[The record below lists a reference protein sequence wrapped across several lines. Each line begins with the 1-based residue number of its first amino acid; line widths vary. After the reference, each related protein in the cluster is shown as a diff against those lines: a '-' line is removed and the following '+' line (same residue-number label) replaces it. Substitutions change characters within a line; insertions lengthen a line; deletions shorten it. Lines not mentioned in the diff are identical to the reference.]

1 MLHLGDA
8 LLLEIGGDYP
18 RSMRHSI
25 FVLVSKVVLE
35 VLPSKWKQG
44 IICNTPVDYSIHVI
58 FKAYGR

>member
-44 IICNTPVDYSIHVI
+44 IIYNTPVHYSIHVI
-58 FKAYGR
+58 VKAYEG

>member
-18 RSMRHSI
+18 RSIRHSI

-35 VLPSKWKQG
+35 LLPSKWKQG
-44 IICNTPVDYSIHVI
+44 IIHNIPVHCGIHVI
-58 FKAYGR
+58 VKAYKG

>member
-18 RSMRHSI
+18 CSMRHSI

-44 IICNTPVDYSIHVI
+44 IIHDTPVHNGIHVI
-58 FKAYGR
+58 VKAYEG